1 MKSIYD
7 YMKLERLSNNNI
19 YENIKYSRV
28 SRFKSRKI
36 SKELSFNSPYEYL
49 FRIVNQRG
57 LKRIYFKR
65 KFGKKNLQQF
75 IKDV

>member
-49 FRIVNQRG
+49 FRIDNQRG